1 MRQIG
6 RAVAGELDS
15 GATMVKQ
22 IVLPNANNEP
32 VQRLYEK
39 ELWRL
44 KRPGALQQKLAEID
58 NRKRLRRIY
67 VMGCGRSGT
76 WLLTHLMTTFSG
88 VEVVPRELPV
98 EYFGLLISDRSV
110 LVLKR
115 DSAAYQGTREM
126 PARVEIAYIVRHPYD
141 VLTSHLP
148 GTGRLYHILP
158 ERWVGELTA
167 LRHLVDSQKKNVKI
181 VRYEDL
187 VRRPVESQNKVGH
200 FFRLKIRVPID
211 TIYTASNNPSESPL
225 HQSRKIDVS
234 SIDKYKLDPAKL
246 AYLARIK
253 PQLGEVLDWVGKTYD
268 YDLRL

>member
-1 MRQIG
+1 
-6 RAVAGELDS
+6 
-15 GATMVKQ
+15 MVKQ
-22 IVLPNANNEP
+22 IILPNANNEP
-32 VQRLYEK
+32 VQALYEK
-39 ELWRL
+39 ELRRL
-44 KRPGALQQKLAEID
+44 KQPGALQQRLADID
-58 NRKRLRRIY
+58 NRKSHRRIY

-76 WLLTHLMTTFSG
+76 WLLTHAIATFFG
-88 VEVVPRELPV
+88 VEVVPRELPL
-98 EYFGLLISDRSV
+98 EYFGLLMTDSSA

-115 DSAAYQGTREM
+115 DNAAYQRVKQM
-126 PARVEIAYIVRHPYD
+126 PASIEIAYIVRHPYD

-148 GTGRLYHILP
+148 GSGRPYHILP

-268 YDLRL
+268 YDLSL